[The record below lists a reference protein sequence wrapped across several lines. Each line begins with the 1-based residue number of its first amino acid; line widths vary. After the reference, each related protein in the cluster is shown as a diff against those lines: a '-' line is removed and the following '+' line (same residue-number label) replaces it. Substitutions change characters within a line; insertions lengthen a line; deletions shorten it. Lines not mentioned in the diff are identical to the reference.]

1 MFLYAKYS
9 LGLIAYPREYAIYA
23 CAGAKLLKVHETSK
37 ENQIIDTIFAVQTF
51 ASNLNFLTGSPA

>member
-23 CAGAKLLKVHETSK
+23 CAGAKLLKVT
-37 ENQIIDTIFAVQTF
+37 
-51 ASNLNFLTGSPA
+51 

>member
-23 CAGAKLLKVHETSK
+23 CDGAKLLKVHELQK
-37 ENQIIDTIFAVQTF
+37 KIK
-51 ASNLNFLTGSPA
+51 